1 MKDSIIPRPAR
12 RNWLLNAGIAG
23 LIALAAVG
31 TSCEQSDPPTGKQ
44 VIKDSGDLIF
54 SGYGWKIKSSTFP
67 VGPGP
72 CYFNGDS
79 CVWVDKQGRLHMEI
93 AYINGKWQT
102 SEIIN
107 TANTGYG
114 TYIFTV
120 DSDISN
126 FNDRVVLGLFTWD
139 NNTFIDQGNS
149 EVDIEFAKW
158 FKASD
163 TLMLTTSVQPV
174 SFENSTPYAERT
186 YKPLMQV
193 SKLKKTTTHA
203 FKWTPDE
210 ITWSSYAGDQ
220 FPGTEQIAS
229 WRFDKSNQ
237 SRVKIEGGISSKPIV
252 IPAPGATTNARINLW
267 LLNGLPPSDN
277 KPVEVILKS
286 FEFIPQ

>member
-1 MKDSIIPRPAR
+1 MKNRNIPRPSWKK
-12 RNWLLNAGIAG
+12 WLANVGIVGGVAMA
-23 LIALAAVG
+23 ALG
-31 TSCEQSDPPTGKQ
+31 TSCEQSDPPTGKH
-44 VIKDSGDLIF
+44 VIKDSGDFVF
-54 SGYGWKIKSSTFP
+54 SGYGWRIKSSTTP

-79 CVWVDKQGRLHMEI
+79 CVWVDKQGRLHMQI
-93 AYINGKWQT
+93 AYINGKWQS

-126 FNDRVVLGLFTWD
+126 FNERVVLGLFTWD
-139 NNTFIDQGNS
+139 NNTFQDQGNS
-149 EVDIEFAKW
+149 EVDIEFSKW
-158 FKASD
+158 FKAAD

-174 SFENSTPYAERT
+174 SFENATPYAERT
-186 YKPLMQV
+186 NKPQMIV

-203 FKWTPDE
+203 FNWTPNE
-210 ITWSSYAGDQ
+210 ITWTSFSGDQ
-220 FPGTEQIAS
+220 YPGTEQIAS

-237 SRVKIEGGISSKPIV
+237 SRVKIEGGISSNPIV
-252 IPAPGATTNARINLW
+252 IPPPGATTNARINLW